1 VNERTTPGW
10 AELAG
15 NRHAPRPVRQ
25 TGRMRRTDG
34 RTSDFGVLVVCT
46 GNICRS
52 PAGERLLRHTLSA
65 TRVDVTSAGTHAV
78 VGHPVEPSM
87 ARLLSADGIDASGFA
102 ARGLTERLVRDADL
116 VLTMETGHRSAV
128 VQTHPQALG
137 RAFTLREFA
146 YLLEACRDADPTAYL
161 QDKGTDPGARLRALV
176 ELATDSRARRLSP
189 PCPAPD
195 IEDPYRR
202 GDEAYQLAYAAIR
215 AAADAIVAHVTG
227 DPG

>member
-1 VNERTTPGW
+1 MSGVCAIVPVRAGGVGKSR
-10 AELAG
+10 LAG
-15 NRHAPRPVRQ
+15 VLSPQ
-25 TGRMRRTDG
+25 RR
-34 RTSDFGVLVVCT
+34 
-46 GNICRS
+46 
-52 PAGERLLRHTLSA
+52 ERLIETMLGEVLAALR
-65 TRVDVTSAGTHAV
+65 G
-78 VGHPVEPSM
+78 
-87 ARLLSADGIDASGFA
+87 ARGIDAIVVVSPDLEQAPAGTTLLRDGGEGLNA
-102 ARGLTERLVRDADL
+102 AVSLALA
-116 VLTMETGHRSAV
+116 
-128 VQTHPQALG
+128 ALG
-137 RAFTLREFA
+137 SRFTAALVVAADVPRVTAAEIET
-146 YLLEACRDADPTAYL
+146 LLQACRDADPTAYL